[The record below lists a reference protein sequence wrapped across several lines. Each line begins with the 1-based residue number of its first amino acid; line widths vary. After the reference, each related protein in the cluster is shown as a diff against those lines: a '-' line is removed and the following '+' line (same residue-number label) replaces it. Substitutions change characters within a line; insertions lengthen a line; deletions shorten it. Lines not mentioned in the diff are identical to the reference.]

1 MADYGLRYTAE
12 WRAPMR
18 GRQLY
23 QLYIYKRDYR
33 GEIEELAV
41 AGDVFSLTQGD
52 RDSSEL
58 QPIIASELAIT
69 LMCLKAG
76 DPYIELFTLDPLG
89 YKVLLA
95 QSRKGADGVERSV
108 VMWEGYLA
116 NGSYSQA
123 LSRPPYQVQI
133 VANDGFSALKS
144 MPFLDSD
151 KRKLSATLS
160 VKGWLTTLLEPLG
173 LRSMDVWPYDPV
185 AVAQLD
191 NTLSVVGLTTEAIY
205 NAFGENIP
213 TFYDVLESVLQ
224 AFGLQLYQSY
234 GRWVVRSAYSLVDYS
249 RPESFQRISQ
259 SFGLAE
265 REALTPLYGGGKRGM
280 LSTGSMSMARPL
292 GAIKIEH
299 PDAAY
304 SSMIDGM
311 TKPERWLNAF
321 VRKSDAKRV
330 LTYDG
335 ADSTVRQRLV
345 TPAANAYCGQAYVLD
360 GLFSAAPKVELSL
373 GFDIWNR
380 SNADDKVSIG
390 IYAVDPAID
399 PTSWTLREDGDYR
412 FYVDGIVW
420 AYNPSRK
427 QWAKVPTGYQTTA
440 SFLSSSMV
448 EHTLQKSA
456 NSYSFRDNVSTW
468 LLTSTAVTF
477 DVVALP
483 DLGIPAYK
491 LVVIIAINNDNLDGV
506 PAEYNLG
513 NPKMKVRQ
521 ATTAVSANLKGQAVV
536 SSYGIE
542 SDSYVQRYTDSFVLP
557 ISNTSSI
564 PAIVDVDKISPIY
577 GFVSPTISGRLSD
590 TVTSKVKELRGDVYR
605 QLEGEMLQPDPIDFS
620 SLFRDDD
627 GRVYRPLYIRSILAR
642 DIYDVQLREVLPL
655 RPDPS
660 ELTFAGPAIRNRVA
674 LDSSVIYTD
683 ESSLNVYRYDTVSGE
698 VSQLRS
704 SMYKKYLGQGY
715 NCVCVIEELVEGE
728 VYHLYAYNDNGE
740 QLSEV
745 QNVYGTAISTRP
757 TNAQDAQLAAIAAK
771 YNSQCDVW
779 VMIGNIGNN
788 VIYTYVIDGK
798 GGLLAEVECAWKVGK
813 VMSVDDIVLTANG
826 YFVNLY
832 NATSNSYNAV
842 LWCDFAKHELGEYVT
857 WRRAGYR
864 LLGATGRQM
873 LLLAGSEMKLYPVYN
888 TSYAIDESAPIHTLP
903 ASEWQYVG
911 MNSALTLFRL
921 AGSDGGSVFDS
932 RTCQTVQLSR
942 EDAPAGSKLWL
953 SGSDVFSAD
962 GLSLKR
968 KRIRVGEDDSR
979 FANYITADS
988 YRYITADGLI
998 YTVKDR

>member
-1 MADYGLRYTAE
+1 MAGYGLRYTAK
-12 WRAPMR
+12 WRSPMR
-18 GRQLY
+18 GKQLY
-23 QLYIYKRDYR
+23 QLYIYKKDYR
-33 GEIEELAV
+33 GESEDLAV

-52 RDSSEL
+52 RDCSEL

-69 LMCLKAG
+69 LMCSKAG
-76 DPYIELFTLDPLG
+76 DPYVELFTLDPLG

-116 NGSYSQA
+116 NGNYSQA
-123 LSRPPYQVQI
+123 LSRPPYQVHI

-144 MPFLDSD
+144 LPFLDSD

-160 VKGWLTTLLEPLG
+160 VKGWLTALLEPLG

-185 AVAQLD
+185 AVSQLE

-205 NAFGENIP
+205 NAFGENVP

-224 AFGLQLYQSY
+224 TFGLQLYQSY
-234 GRWVVRSAYSLVDYS
+234 GRWVVRSVYSLVDYS
-249 RPESFQRISQ
+249 RPESFQHISQ

-292 GAIKIEH
+292 GTIKIEH

-311 TKPERWLNAF
+311 TNPERWLNAF

-345 TPAANAYCGQAYVLD
+345 TPAENAYCGQAYVLD
-360 GLFSAAPKVELSL
+360 GLFSAAPKVELSISL
-373 GFDIWNR
+373 DLWNR
-380 SNADDKVSIG
+380 SNKVDNKVHFG
-390 IYAVDPAID
+390 LYAVDAAID
-399 PTSWTLREDGDYR
+399 PTSWTFREDGDYR

-420 AYNPSRK
+420 TYNPTNK
-427 QWAKVPTGYQTTA
+427 QWVKVPNGYQATGSTI
-440 SFLSSSMV
+440 SQLT
-448 EHTLQKSA
+448 EITLQASK
-456 NSYSFRDNVSTW
+456 NSYNFRDNVSTW
-468 LLTSTAVTF
+468 LLTSTNVVL
-477 DVVALP
+477 DVVSLP
-483 DLGIPAYK
+483 DLGVPAYK
-491 LVVIIAINNDNLDGV
+491 LVLVFAINNDSLDGM

-513 NPKMKVRQ
+513 NPKLELRQ
-521 ATTAVSANLKGQAVV
+521 STTAVLPNLKDKV
-536 SSYGIE
+536 SVSGYGIE
-542 SDSYVQRYTDSFVLP
+542 EDSYVQRYTDSFVLP

-564 PAIVDVDKISPIY
+564 PAIVDVDNIAPIY

-627 GRVYRPLYIRSILAR
+627 GRVYRPLYVRSILAR

-660 ELTFAGPAIRNRVA
+660 ELTLAGPAIRNRVA

-683 ESSLNVYRYDTVSGE
+683 ESSLDVYRYDTVSGE

-715 NCVCVIEELVEGE
+715 NCVCVIEEIVVGE

-757 TNAQDAQLAAIAAK
+757 ANAQDAQLAAIAAK
-771 YNSQCDVW
+771 YNSLCDVW
-779 VMIGNIGNN
+779 VMIGNMGNN
-788 VIYTYVIDGK
+788 VVYTYIVDGK
-798 GGLLAEVECAWKVGK
+798 GGLLAEVECFWKVGQM
-813 VMSVDDIVLTANG
+813 MSVDDIILTENG
-826 YFVNLY
+826 YFVNMYL
-832 NATSNSYNAV
+832 AASNSYNAV

-857 WRRAGYR
+857 WKRSGYR
-864 LLGATGRQM
+864 MLGASGRQ
-873 LLLAGSEMKLYPVYN
+873 LLLQAGSDMKLYPVAN
-888 TSYAIDESAPIHTLP
+888 PSYSIDESSPIQVLP
-903 ASEWQYVG
+903 VSEWQYVG

-942 EDAPAGSKLWL
+942 EDAPASSTMWL
-953 SGSDVFSAD
+953 AGSDVFSAD
-962 GLSLKR
+962 GLSLAR

-979 FANYITADS
+979 FANYITSDG
-988 YRYITADGLI
+988 YRYVTADGLI
-998 YTVKDR
+998 FTVKQR